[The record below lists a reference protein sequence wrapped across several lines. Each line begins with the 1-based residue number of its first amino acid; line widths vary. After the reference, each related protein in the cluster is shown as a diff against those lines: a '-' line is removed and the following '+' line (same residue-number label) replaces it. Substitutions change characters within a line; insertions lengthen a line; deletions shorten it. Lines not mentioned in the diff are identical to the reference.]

1 MTTLT
6 RRALNRALLARQ
18 MLLARHD
25 RTPLQAIEHLVG
37 MQAQDPNPPYI
48 GLWTRLQR
56 FLPEDLSA
64 LLVSRAAVRVAL
76 MRGTIH
82 LVSAADCLML
92 RPLVQPVFDR
102 DLTTNPTYGRG
113 RLHGLDL
120 AELAATARE
129 LMAEQPRTAAQ
140 LRELLGSRWP
150 DRDPAALA
158 YAVRGL
164 LPLVQ
169 VPPRG
174 LWGQGGLP
182 TTAAAQTWLGHE
194 LDIDPSPHDM
204 IRRYLAAF
212 GPARVR
218 DVQAWSGLTRL
229 GDVVS
234 GMDGLMHFDDGL
246 LDLPDAPRPDP
257 DTPAPVR
264 FLPPFD
270 NLLLSHADRTRVIS
284 DEARKAMNT
293 ANGLVPGT
301 FLVDGF
307 VRGRWRAEGD
317 TVTLTAFYRL
327 STKDKK
333 ALQAEGSRLAGFL
346 DKAEVRISAN

>member
-18 MLLARHD
+18 MLLERHD
-25 RTPLQAIEHLVG
+25 MPALQAIEHLVG

-48 GLWTRLQR
+48 GLWTRLR
-56 FLPEDLSA
+56 EFAPEELSR
-64 LLVSRAAVRVAL
+64 LLVDRAVVRVAL

-82 LVSAADCLML
+82 LVTAADCLML

-102 DLTTNPTYGRG
+102 DRANNATYGRG
-113 RLHGLDL
+113 KLAGLDL
-120 AELAATARE
+120 TELATTGRE

-140 LRELLGSRWP
+140 LRELLGACWP

-174 LWGQGGLP
+174 LWGRSGLP
-182 TTAAAQTWLGHE
+182 TTAAAQTWLGRE
-194 LDIDPSPHDM
+194 LDVDPSPQEM
-204 IRRYLAAF
+204 IHRYLGAF

-218 DVQAWSGLTRL
+218 DIQAWSGLTRL
-229 GDVVS
+229 GEIVAE
-234 GMDGLMHFDDGL
+234 MDDLLQFEDGL

-257 DTPAPVR
+257 ETPAPVR
-264 FLPPFD
+264 FVPPFD
-270 NLLLSHADRTRVIS
+270 NLLLSHVDRTRVIP
-284 DEARKAMNT
+284 DEARKAM
-293 ANGLVPGT
+293 ASPNGQVPGV

-307 VRGRWRAEGD
+307 VRGTWRMDGALR
-317 TVTLTAFYRL
+317 LTAFDRL
-327 STKDKK
+327 STKDKR
-333 ALQAEGSRLAGFL
+333 ALEAEGNRLTGFL
-346 DKAEVRISAN
+346 DKADVGITIR